1 MRMEPLYVKRRQRA
15 AAVVITALVLLIGA
29 LIHIGVSVINRPD
42 DDYKGQGEDIAL
54 VVVEDGATMLSLGS
68 ALVDA
73 EIVASVE
80 TFNQIAAA
88 DERSVQLQPG
98 VYRLHTHISAAAAV
112 EALLDTTNMVD
123 RLEIPGGSTLMD
135 VTVVGGPTRAGIY
148 SEISKIS
155 CGEGSP
161 KCLDVA
167 ELQHVAATASMDE
180 LGVPEWARERVLA
193 RGEDPRRLEGLIV
206 PGQYVVVPGH
216 DAVTI
221 LRNLITRSETALL
234 RENLTTRAAQLNL
247 HPYDL
252 LTAASLV
259 ERESPAGD
267 FDKVARV
274 ILNRLALPM
283 RLEFDSTVNYDL
295 LEVEIATTDED
306 RARPTAWNTYQK
318 DGLPETPIASPSM
331 EAISAME
338 HPAEGDWLFFV
349 TIDKDGRTV
358 FTSTHEDHLIAVEE
372 SIANGVLDSNR

>member
-29 LIHIGVSVINRPD
+29 VIYIGVSVVNRPV
-42 DDYKGQGEDIAL
+42 DDYTGQGQDTAL
-54 VVVEDGATMLSLGS
+54 IVVEDGATMLSLGS
-68 ALVDA
+68 TLVDA

-80 TFNQIAAA
+80 VFNKIAAA

-112 EALLDTTNMVD
+112 DALLDSANMID

-155 CGEGSP
+155 CVEASP

-167 ELQHVAATASMDE
+167 ELQHVAATASLDE
-180 LGVPEWARERVLA
+180 LGVPEWARERVMA

-221 LRNLITRSETALL
+221 LRDLIIRSETTLM
-234 RENLTTRAAQLNL
+234 RENLTTRAEQLNL

-318 DGLPETPIASPSM
+318 DGLPDTPIASPSM
-331 EAISAME
+331 EAITAME
-338 HPAEGDWLFFV
+338 NPAEGDWLFFV